1 MLKAGTGPILQ
12 GMARMPKTSADPV
25 KRWLPVVVWLAFVFF
40 MSTGTFSA
48 ENTFS
53 VVRPILAFLFPG
65 LSPDQVMMI
74 HGIIRKGAHVFEYF
88 VLGFLLLRAFRAR
101 SSGEW
106 KWRSSLLAVLGVALY
121 ALGDEFHQSFVPTR
135 TASMTDVGIDTAG
148 GVLAQIVCAFWY
160 RYVRGR

>member
-1 MLKAGTGPILQ
+1 LLKAGAGPILQ
-12 GMARMPKTSADPV
+12 GMARMPKTSAYLV
-25 KRWLPVVVWLAFVFF
+25 KRWLPVVVWLALVFF
-40 MSTGTFSA
+40 MSTGTFSS

-65 LSPDQVMMI
+65 LSFDQVTMI

-88 VLGFLLLRAFRAR
+88 VLGLLLLRAFRAR
-101 SSGEW
+101 AFGEW

-135 TASMTDVGIDTAG
+135 TASMMDVGIDTTG